1 MKPFY
6 QNLLAKYG
14 LDKQNYPTHLKTIP
28 PTTLKLNY
36 ESINNNAARGRDA
49 HCFDYCVKDEVLLAK
64 LAMKPFMAHFN
75 AFDSS
80 FDALAALA
88 VLCSV
93 PPFSSAAPSAELV
106 RSEVRNE
113 WARLRLC
120 VMDGGEIQY
129 MFWSKGD
136 LGWRSE
142 ICPSRKKQS
151 SSLSY
156 SCGGSMVRCR
166 YTYLKKYCFVF
177 PSSRG
182 GLNQNCILR
191 PIEYAGCWRD
201 TDWNLNVDIHEP
213 NWRHKFEKNRQIF
226 I

>member
-14 LDKQNYPTHLKTIP
+14 LDKQTYPTHLKTIP

-36 ESINNNAARGRDA
+36 ESINNNAARGRDT

-64 LAMKPFMAHFN
+64 LFIKPFMAHFN
-75 AFDSS
+75 ALIPLLMPRRLWLF
-80 FDALAALA
+80 FALLHHSALQRRQLNLWDLKYEMSGPIA
-88 VLCSV
+88 TMRHGRRWNTIHVLI
-93 PPFSSAAPSAELV
+93 
-106 RSEVRNE
+106 E
-113 WARLRLC
+113 WRPWLKT
-120 VMDGGEIQY
+120 
-129 MFWSKGD
+129 WD
-136 LGWRSE
+136 L
-142 ICPSRKKQS
+142 PQQKKQS

-156 SCGGSMVRCR
+156 SCGGSMVRCY

-177 PSSRG
+177 SSSRG

-201 TDWNLNVDIHEP
+201 TDCNLNVDIHEP

>member
-1 MKPFY
+1 MASSPETDTEHRRWLVVGTILNRVLMPYLRKKIQQEMKPFY

-64 LAMKPFMAHFN
+64 LAMKPSMAHFN

-106 RSEVRNE
+106 RYEVRNE

-142 ICPSRKKQS
+142 ICPSRK
-151 SSLSY
+151 
-156 SCGGSMVRCR
+156 
-166 YTYLKKYCFVF
+166 
-177 PSSRG
+177 
-182 GLNQNCILR
+182 
-191 PIEYAGCWRD
+191 
-201 TDWNLNVDIHEP
+201 
-213 NWRHKFEKNRQIF
+213 NRAPRWATVVEEAW
-226 I
+226 